1 MTWKEVLN
9 STAKTVTVLSYGYE
23 ERSGFGRH
31 FEPFSRK
38 RSFLFEIHRFE
49 KNGGYLDHP
58 WLILAEDE
66 ADLTF
71 ELRSDGSIVLDD
83 PDMIVRYDEL

>member
-1 MTWKEVLN
+1 MN
-9 STAKTVTVLSYGYE
+9 STAKTVTVLSYGYNV
-23 ERSGFGRH
+23 RSVLGVH

-38 RSFLFEIHRFE
+38 REFSFEILRFG
-49 KNGGYLDHP
+49 KNDGYLDHP

-71 ELRSDGSIVLDD
+71 ELRSDGTIVLDD

>member
-1 MTWKEVLN
+1 MTWKEVLE

-38 RSFLFEIHRFE
+38 RSFSFEIHRFG
-49 KNGGYLDHP
+49 KNDGYLDHP
-58 WLILAEDE
+58 WLILDEDE
-66 ADLTF
+66 STLTF
-71 ELRSDGSIVLDD
+71 DLCENGRIILDD
-83 PDMIVRYDEL
+83 PDLFTRPKY

>member
-1 MTWKEVLN
+1 MTWQDVLE

-23 ERSGFGRH
+23 ERSAFGRH

-38 RSFLFEIHRFE
+38 RSFSFEIHRFG
-49 KNGGYLDHP
+49 KNDGYLDHP

-66 ADLTF
+66 VDLTF
-71 ELRSDGSIVLDD
+71 DLREDGIIILDD
-83 PDMIVRYDEL
+83 PDLFARPEY